1 MANFDKIIEK
11 ARKTADEIMQK
22 KTAKAQEIE
31 TISAAIKAA
40 SAEMEQAA
48 LAGDETAY
56 ARAKEKRNAAE
67 NRMEIIRIQEKKQ
80 AGNDDIQNR
89 IFSVMRETES
99 AALDELRTISKEFV
113 SKYEDLCKTAALVQ
127 DRTTRY
133 NKLRDYFRC
142 DILKT
147 NDFPFGYL
155 QEVFPVNHITD
166 IERRY
171 NYSVDFVRKAVDNH

>member
-80 AGNDDIQNR
+80 AGNDDTQDR
-89 IFSVMRETES
+89 IYSAMREAKS
-99 AALDELRTISKEFV
+99 ATLDELRTISKEFI
-113 SKYEDLCKTAALVQ
+113 SKYEDLCKTAALVE
-127 DRTTRY
+127 DRTSRY
-133 NKLRDYFRC
+133 NELHDYFKNH
-142 DILKT
+142 ILKT
-147 NDFPFGYL
+147 NDFPFEYM
-155 QEVFPVNHITD
+155 QDIFPVNHITGID
-166 IERRY
+166 RR
-171 NYSVDFVRKAVDNH
+171 NSFSVDFVRKAVDNH